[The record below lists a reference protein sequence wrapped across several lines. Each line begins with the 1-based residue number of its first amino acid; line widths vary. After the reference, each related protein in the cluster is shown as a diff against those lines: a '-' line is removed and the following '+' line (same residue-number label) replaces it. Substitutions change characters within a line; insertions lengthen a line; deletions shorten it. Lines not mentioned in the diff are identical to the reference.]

1 MQGKNVAFVGA
12 ISGLIVMASGAVGF
26 GLGRGVDTPRAPVV
40 GAQET
45 GATMGAGSSSSVGSA
60 PAAIEPAA
68 GIAADRAIGFPGVDF
83 PGMPPYPGQAGTA
96 DGLHAVGVASRQA
109 PGADAEPGQDLV
121 KQAFD
126 DAVKQAQALAGASGV
141 KLGRLLSVSD
151 VKQTQPWYTPCA
163 TDVVARG
170 VPEDKGSSGDTPAI
184 LPAPVPC
191 EPDYHVVAWVFV
203 RYEIV
208 P

>member
-1 MQGKNVAFVGA
+1 MQGKKVAFVGA

-26 GLGRGVDTPRAPVV
+26 GLGRGVDTPRSPTVTAP
-40 GAQET
+40 ET
-45 GATMGAGSSSSVGSA
+45 GTTTGAGSFSSSGSA
-60 PAAIEPAA
+60 PAGIGPAA
-68 GIAADRAIGFPGVDF
+68 GMAADRAIGYLGVDF

-96 DGLHAVGVASRQA
+96 DGLHAVGVASKQA
-109 PGADAEPGQDLV
+109 PGADAKPGQDLV

-126 DAVKQAQALAGASGV
+126 DAVEQARALADASGV

-151 VKQTQPWYTPCA
+151 VKQTQPWYKPCA
-163 TDVVARG
+163 TDAVARG

-191 EPDYHVVAWVFV
+191 EPDYHMVAWVFV

>member
-1 MQGKNVAFVGA
+1 MQGKKVAFVGA

-26 GLGRGVDTPRAPVV
+26 GLGRGVDTLRAPAVT
-40 GAQET
+40 ARET
-45 GATMGAGSSSSVGSA
+45 GTTMGAGSSSSVGSA

-68 GIAADRAIGFPGVDF
+68 GMAADRAIGTYPGVDV

-151 VKQTQPWYTPCA
+151 VKQTQPWYKPCA
-163 TDVVARG
+163 NDAVAR

-184 LPAPVPC
+184 LPAPIPC
-191 EPDYHVVAWVFV
+191 EPDYHLVAWVFV
-203 RYEIV
+203 RYEIL